1 MQHDGAETLGHSPP
15 RLSRALSPGAVLLLV
30 LSAASPVLSVFVGG
44 SGMLHLSG
52 TTAALAFLVGGSLAA
67 LFALLYAELGVRQPG
82 AGGIYPGLARLIGP
96 GVAHGY
102 MFMTILTAL
111 PLNAFTAL
119 GLAGYIKVLGPALPT
134 VPVALIS
141 LVLAAGIGMLNI
153 RTSALITGLFLGV
166 ELLALAILTWVAA
179 TAPSVP
185 LLPLLLPTSTDWNS
199 FGIAVLGGL
208 FWTGGANYML
218 YFAEE
223 VDGGRAALGP
233 LTARAGAICAFT
245 IAGPMLVLVPAMA
258 MTPALFAA
266 ETPIAA
272 FLDAQASPAVAQAVS
287 AGVIAAVFN
296 AQIVTIMAFA
306 RLVYAMGRDGVL
318 PGALGRLAATVSPR
332 TRAPWGATALLTLAS
347 AATIGLGE
355 RWLLI
360 LTSGNVADYAL
371 IAIALLLARQRRE
384 PALWQAPAHPVIP
397 IIALLFTLGAV
408 QSFWTDAETGRP
420 SLLLIGSTFA
430 LAWGIWHVRRAAGHA
445 PMLNTQ
451 DDLP

>member
-1 MQHDGAETLGHSPP
+1 MLQQVAEHDRAA
-15 RLSRALSPGAVLLLV
+15 RLAAVLSPGAVMLLV

-52 TTAALAFLVGGSLAA
+52 TLTALAFLLGGIIAA

-111 PLNAFTAL
+111 PLIAFTAL
-119 GLAGYIKVLGPALPT
+119 GLAGYIRVLGPALPT
-134 VPVALIS
+134 IPVALIS
-141 LVLAAGIGMLNI
+141 LALAAGIAMLNI
-153 RTSALITGLFLGV
+153 RTSALVTGLFLGV
-166 ELLALAILTWVAA
+166 ELLALAILSWVAV
-179 TAPSVP
+179 TAPKVP
-185 LLPLLLPTSTDWNS
+185 LLPLLLPANIDWTS

-233 LTARAGAICAFT
+233 LTARAGVICAVT
-245 IAGPMLVLVPAMA
+245 IAGPMLLLVPALA
-258 MTPALFAA
+258 VTPALLDT

-272 FLDAQASPAVAQAVS
+272 FLDVQASPAVAQAVS

-296 AQIVTIMAFA
+296 AQIATIMAFA
-306 RLVYAMGRDGVL
+306 RMIYAMGRDRVL

-332 TRAPWGATALLTLAS
+332 TQAPWGATLLLTLAS
-347 AATIGLGE
+347 AAAIGLGE

-360 LTSGNVADYAL
+360 LTSGNVADYL
-371 IAIALLLARQRRE
+371 LVAIALLLARQRGE
-384 PALWQAPAHPVIP
+384 PALWKAPAHPLIP
-397 IIALLFTLGAV
+397 GLALLFTLGAV
-408 QSFWTDAETGRP
+408 QSFWSDTETGRP
-420 SLLLIGSTFA
+420 SLLLIGGTFA
-430 LAWGIWHVRRAAGHA
+430 LAWGAWHMRRAAGLA
-445 PMLNTQ
+445 PLLNRG
-451 DDLP
+451 DW

>member
-1 MQHDGAETLGHSPP
+1 LAEASLD
-15 RLSRALSPGAVLLLV
+15 RALSPGAVLLLV

-52 TTAALAFLVGGSLAA
+52 TTAALAFLVGGLLAA

-111 PLNAFTAL
+111 PLNAYTAL
-119 GLAGYIKVLGPALPT
+119 GLAGYLKVLGPELPT

-141 LVLAAGIGMLNI
+141 LALAAAIAMLNI
-153 RTSALITGLFLGV
+153 RTSALVTGMFLGV
-166 ELLALAILTWVAA
+166 ELLALAILSWVAA
-179 TAPSVP
+179 TAPTVP
-185 LLPLLLPTSTDWNS
+185 LLPLLLPENIDWS
-199 FGIAVLGGL
+199 LFGIAALGGL
-208 FWTGGANYML
+208 FWSGGANYML

-223 VDGGRAALGP
+223 VSGGRAALGP
-233 LTARAGAICAFT
+233 LTARAGAICALT
-245 IAGPMLVLVPAMA
+245 ISLPMLLLVPALA
-258 MTPALFAA
+258 VTPALFQS

-272 FLDAQASPAVAQAVS
+272 FLDSQASPAVAQAVS

-318 PGALGRLAATVSPR
+318 PGALGRLAARVSPR
-332 TRAPWGATALLTLAS
+332 TQSPWGATLLITVAS

-371 IAIALLLARQRRE
+371 VAIALLIARQRGE
-384 PALWQAPAHPVIP
+384 ATLWKAPAHPIIP
-397 IIALLFTLGAV
+397 VLALLFTLAAV
-408 QSFWTDAETGRP
+408 QSFWNDSQTGRP
-420 SLLLIGSTFA
+420 SLILIGGTFA
-430 LAWGIWHVRRAAGHA
+430 LAWGAWHVRRAAGHA
-445 PMLNTQ
+445 PMLNTLE
-451 DDLP
+451 D

>member
-1 MQHDGAETLGHSPP
+1 MGEDPSSPP
-15 RLSRALSPGAVLLLV
+15 RLARVLRPGAVLLLV
-30 LSAASPVLSVFVGG
+30 MSAASPVLSVFIGG

-52 TTAALAFLVGGSLAA
+52 TLAALAFLVGGALAA

-82 AGGIYPGLARLIGP
+82 AGGIYPGLAALIGP

-119 GLAGYIKVLGPALPT
+119 GLAGYLRVIWPALP
-134 VPVALIS
+134 VLPVALIS
-141 LVLAAGIGMLNI
+141 LALAAGIAMLNI
-153 RTSALITGLFLGV
+153 RTSALITGVFLGV
-166 ELLALAILTWVAA
+166 ELLALAILGWVAA
-179 TAPSVP
+179 SAPAVP
-185 LLPLLLPTSTDWNS
+185 LLPLLLPDDIDWNA

-233 LTARAGAICAFT
+233 LTARAGAICALT
-245 IAGPMLVLVPAMA
+245 ITVPMLLLVPAMA
-258 MTPALFAA
+258 VTPALFAA

-296 AQIVTIMAFA
+296 AQIATIMAFA
-306 RLVYAMGRDGVL
+306 RLIYAMGRDNVL
-318 PGALGRLAATVSPR
+318 TGRLGRLAARVSAR
-332 TRAPWGATALLTLAS
+332 TRAPWGATLLLTLAS
-347 AATIGLGE
+347 ALAIGLGE

-360 LTSGNVADYAL
+360 LTSGNVADYL
-371 IAIALLLARQRRE
+371 LVAIALLMARGA
-384 PALWQAPAHPVIP
+384 PAPWRAPAHPAIP
-397 IIALLFTLGAV
+397 LAALLFSLGAV
-408 QSFWTDAETGRP
+408 NSFWNDAETGRP
-420 SLLLIGSTFA
+420 SLLLIGGTFA
-430 LAWGIWHVRRAAGHA
+430 LAWGAWHIRRAAGHA
-445 PMLNTQ
+445 PMLNEVG
-451 DDLP
+451 D

>member
-1 MQHDGAETLGHSPP
+1 MGDVSPP
-15 RLSRALSPGAVLLLV
+15 LAPPTLARVLSPGAVLLLV
-30 LSAASPVLSVFVGG
+30 MSAASPVLSVFIGG

-52 TTAALAFLVGGSLAA
+52 TMAALAFLVGGGLAA

-82 AGGIYPGLARLIGP
+82 AGGIYPALARLIGP

-119 GLAGYIKVLGPALPT
+119 GLAGYLRVIWPDLPS
-134 VPVALIS
+134 VPVALVS
-141 LVLAAGIGMLNI
+141 LALAAGIAMLNI

-166 ELLALAILTWVAA
+166 ELLALAILGWVAA
-179 TAPSVP
+179 TSPSVP
-185 LLPLLLPTSTDWNS
+185 LLPLLLPETLDWNA

-233 LTARAGAICAFT
+233 LTARAGAICALT
-245 IAGPMLVLVPAMA
+245 IAAPMLLLVPAMA
-258 MTPALFAA
+258 VTPALFAA

-272 FLDAQASPAVAQAVS
+272 FLDARASPAVAQAVS

-296 AQIVTIMAFA
+296 AQIATVMAFA
-306 RLVYAMGRDGVL
+306 RLVYAMGRDDVL
-318 PGALGRLAATVSPR
+318 TGRLGRFAARVSPR
-332 TRAPWGATALLTLAS
+332 TRAPWGATLLLTVAS

-360 LTSGNVADYAL
+360 LTSGNVADYL
-371 IAIALLLARQRRE
+371 LVAIALLMARGA
-384 PALWQAPAHPVIP
+384 PTLWRAPAHPAIP
-397 IIALLFTLGAV
+397 LAALLFSLAAV
-408 QSFWTDAETGRP
+408 NSFWNDAETGRP

-430 LAWGIWHVRRAAGHA
+430 LAWAAWHVRRAAGHA
-445 PMLNTQ
+445 PMLNESGIE
-451 DDLP
+451 P

>member
-1 MQHDGAETLGHSPP
+1 MGESKPQTLA
-15 RLSRALSPGAVLLLV
+15 RVLSPGAVLLLV
-30 LSAASPVLSVFVGG
+30 MSAASPVLSVFVGG

-52 TTAALAFLVGGSLAA
+52 SMAALAFLVGGALAA

-82 AGGIYPGLARLIGP
+82 AGGIYPGLATLIGP

-119 GLAGYIKVLGPALPT
+119 GLAGYLRVIWPALPIG
-134 VPVALIS
+134 PVALAS
-141 LVLAAGIGMLNI
+141 LALAAGIAMLNI

-166 ELLALAILTWVAA
+166 ELLALAILSWVAA

-185 LLPLLLPTSTDWNS
+185 LLPLLLPATLDWNA

-223 VDGGRAALGP
+223 VDGGRARLGP
-233 LTARAGAICAFT
+233 LTARAGAICAIT
-245 IAGPMLVLVPAMA
+245 IAAPMLLLVPAMA
-258 MTPALFAA
+258 VTPALFAA

-296 AQIVTIMAFA
+296 AQIATVMAFA
-306 RLVYAMGRDGVL
+306 RMVYAMGRDDVL
-318 PGALGRLAATVSPR
+318 TGRLGRLAATVSPR
-332 TRAPWGATALLTLAS
+332 TQAPWGATLLLTVAS
-347 AATIGLGE
+347 AATIGLGD

-360 LTSGNVADYAL
+360 LTSGNVADYL
-371 IAIALLLARQRRE
+371 LVAIALLLARHRGE
-384 PALWQAPAHPVIP
+384 PALWTAPAHPVIP
-397 IIALLFTLGAV
+397 VLALLFSLAAV
-408 QSFWTDAETGRP
+408 RSFLSDPETGQP
-420 SLLLIGSTFA
+420 SLLLISGTFA
-430 LAWGIWHVRRAAGHA
+430 LAWAAWHVRRAAGHP
-445 PMLNTQ
+445 PMLNNL

>member
-1 MQHDGAETLGHSPP
+1 MPVPQPGAEIDSAL
-15 RLSRALSPGAVLLLV
+15 RLARVLSPGAVLLLV
-30 LSAASPVLSVFVGG
+30 MSAASPVLSVFVGG

-52 TTAALAFLVGGSLAA
+52 TTAALAFLVGGALAA

-82 AGGIYPGLARLIGP
+82 AGGIYPGLAALIGP

-119 GLAGYIKVLGPALPT
+119 GLAGYLRVIWPALPI

-141 LVLAAGIGMLNI
+141 LALAGGVAMLNI
-153 RTSALITGLFLGV
+153 RTSALITGLFLTV
-166 ELLALAILTWVAA
+166 ELLALAILSWVAA

-185 LLPLLLPTSTDWNS
+185 LLPLLLPETLDWNI
-199 FGIAVLGGL
+199 FGIAVIGGL

-223 VDGGRAALGP
+223 VDGGRAAMGP
-233 LTARAGAICAFT
+233 LTARAGFICAVT
-245 IAGPMLVLVPAMA
+245 IAAPMLLLVPAMA
-258 MTPALFAA
+258 VTPALFDA

-296 AQIVTIMAFA
+296 AQIATVMAFA
-306 RLVYAMGRDGVL
+306 RMVYAMGRDNVL
-318 PGALGRLAATVSPR
+318 TGRLGRLAASVSGR
-332 TRAPWGATALLTLAS
+332 TQAPWGATLLLTLAS

-360 LTSGNVADYAL
+360 LTSGNVADYL
-371 IAIALLLARQRRE
+371 LVAIALLMARR
-384 PALWQAPAHPVIP
+384 APAPWRAPASPAIP
-397 IIALLFTLGAV
+397 LAALLFSLAAV
-408 QSFWTDAETGRP
+408 QSFWNDIDTGRP
-420 SLLLIGSTFA
+420 SLLLIGGTFM
-430 LAWGIWHVRRAAGHA
+430 LAWAAWHVRRAAGLA
-445 PMLNTQ
+445 PMLDQ
-451 DDLP
+451 SQW